1 LGLIVIATPG
11 SQLVDAVVA
20 FLTRH
25 LRRPEEVHRAAT
37 PGPLDEPCVLLSTE
51 PVATSSGDAADAPTT
66 QRHVRVVVVDGVG
79 SGDGLRAE
87 AHAAAAIAA
96 ASGGP
101 FLVVVPGVAVAGG
114 GVKAALGAA
123 FGPEAVV
130 DDVGELVVGEVTAG
144 GGGVLRGLSGFH
156 DPGAGGMPGLDE
168 VIARLVAENDGL
180 RAAMRDADA
189 ANARLTHELDRER
202 RHALAAES
210 GAAEVADHFEEFR
223 DRRLVRLAT
232 RAADRFYPVVAG
244 LAGRRDTTEHDA
256 SIERLRTGPLSVR
269 TGLGSAIRGGARDRA
284 LTVIIPVYN
293 APAEVRRCLAAVASN
308 SPAGVGVIIVHDAST
323 DPGVA
328 PVVAEAARREGWTL
342 FENDENLGFTR
353 SVNRG
358 LVAAPAGDVVI
369 LNADTRVPRRWLWR
383 LRNAALSDER
393 IGTVT
398 PLSDAAGA
406 FSFACP
412 RPDGP
417 AEIDRF
423 AAAVA
428 RGSAFVRPHGP
439 TGNGFCMYVTAAARE
454 VVPLLDEEAFP
465 RGYGEEN
472 DYCMRLSTFG
482 FSHVVA
488 DDCVV
493 FHDESASFGSEKV
506 ALSEAGSATLE
517 RLWPDYHERA
527 VRFVASEDLRRATG
541 TAASSVATL
550 ASGGPPPDRRRV
562 LAVVHDGFGG
572 TQNHVDDLARHLDE
586 DHETFTLVPE
596 YSDVAVRRFVD
607 DRWEV
612 VHRWHPVDG
621 WHITEIADEDRFDAY
636 VDVLS
641 RLDIDVVHIHHLLG
655 QTFDLV
661 EAARAL
667 GIPVVMSAH
676 DYYLACPSL
685 NLLDEK
691 GDFCGGACTA
701 GPGPCPTIE
710 RWVPADVPLKHGF
723 VADWQASTR
732 RLLGSID
739 ALVAPSQAAVDVLAG
754 ALGDAVVE
762 RAHVIGHGTAS
773 SGRRRGVARAPVP
786 GERVRVVVVGV
797 LAPHKG
803 SETLRSLA
811 ATDERHELDLG
822 VLGVVDADHITA
834 VADLPVTFHGGYRRT
849 DLARRLGRLRPAFVA
864 VLSPSRET
872 FSYVVSEAWSL
883 GIPVVVGEGGA
894 PAERVRAA
902 GGGIVVD
909 LDDPVGAVQAIVD
922 AGRDRNRW
930 ELLAAQA
937 CSVPLR
943 DVSEMAA
950 DYRDLYSQLI
960 ATPDAEEH
968 R

>member
-1 LGLIVIATPG
+1 M
-11 SQLVDAVVA
+11 
-20 FLTRH
+20 
-25 LRRPEEVHRAAT
+25 
-37 PGPLDEPCVLLSTE
+37 
-51 PVATSSGDAADAPTT
+51 
-66 QRHVRVVVVDGVG
+66 RVVVVD
-79 SGDGLRAE
+79 RAGARNALHTE
-87 AHAAAAIAA
+87 AHAAAAVAGAA
-96 ASGGP
+96 GGP
-101 FLVVVPGVAVAGG
+101 VLLVGAGVPVP
-114 GVKAALGAA
+114 AADVESALCAA
-123 FGPEAVV
+123 FGAEAVT
-130 DDVGELVVGEVTAG
+130 DDVGELVVGEVAG
-144 GGGVLRGLSGFH
+144 DDREVAGVPTGFH
-156 DPGAGGMPGLDE
+156 EVTSEGVPGMDDVL
-168 VIARLVAENDGL
+168 ARLVAENDGL

-189 ANARLTHELDRER
+189 ANSRLTHELDRER

-232 RAADRFYPVVAG
+232 RTADRFYPVLAG
-244 LAGRRDTTEHDA
+244 LAGRRDTSEHDA
-256 SIERLRTGPLSVR
+256 SIERLRTGPLAVR
-269 TGLGSAIRGGARDRA
+269 TGLGSAIRAGAFDRA

-293 APAEVRRCLAAVASN
+293 APAEVRRCLTAVAAN
-308 SPAGVGVIIVHDAST
+308 SPTDVGVIIVHDAST
-323 DPGVA
+323 DPDVA
-328 PVVAEAARREGWTL
+328 PLVAEAARREGWEL
-342 FENDENLGFTR
+342 LENDENLGFTR

-358 LVAAPAGDVVI
+358 LATAPAGDVVI

-406 FSFACP
+406 FSFPCP

-417 AEIDRF
+417 AEVDRY

-428 RGSAFVRPHGP
+428 RGSAFVRPRGP

-482 FSHVVA
+482 FTHVVA

-493 FHDESASFGSEKV
+493 FHDESASFGTEKA
-506 ALSEAGSATLE
+506 ALSEAGHATLE

-527 VRFVASEDLRRATG
+527 VRFVASDDLRRATE
-541 TAASSVATL
+541 TAASAVAAL
-550 ASGGPPPDRRRV
+550 VAGVPPPDRRRV

-572 TQNHVDDLARHLDE
+572 TQNHVDDLARHLDD

-596 YSDVAVRRFVD
+596 YSDVAVRRFTD
-607 DRWEV
+607 DRWDV

-621 WHITEIADEDRFDAY
+621 WHITEMSDEDRFDAY

-685 NLLDEK
+685 NLLDEN
-691 GDFCGGACTA
+691 GNFCGGSCTA

-723 VADWQASTR
+723 VVDWQAATR

-773 SGRRRGVARAPVP
+773 SGRRKGVARAAGPE
-786 GERVRVVVVGV
+786 ERVRVVVVGV

-803 SETLRSLA
+803 SETLRRLVA
-811 ATDERHELDLG
+811 ADERHEIDIG

-834 VADLPVTFHGGYRRT
+834 VTDLPVTFHGGYRRT

-909 LDDPVGAVQAIVD
+909 LDDPVGAVEAIVA

-943 DVSEMAA
+943 DVSEMAT
-950 DYRDLYSQLI
+950 DYRDLYAQLI
-960 ATPDAEEH
+960 DTSDAEED